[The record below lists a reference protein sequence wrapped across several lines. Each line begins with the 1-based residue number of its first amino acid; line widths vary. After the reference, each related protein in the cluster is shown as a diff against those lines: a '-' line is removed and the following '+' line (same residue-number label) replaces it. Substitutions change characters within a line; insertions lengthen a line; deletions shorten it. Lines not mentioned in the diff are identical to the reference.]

1 MGRECLL
8 YVVHCLAVR
17 IGLCS
22 QDSACP
28 SSILLIANFSEHF
41 PDFLISRNRLHES
54 LLRETLISSIDR
66 VPKGATFN
74 FVVKGKFCV
83 WSSRGHAGPW
93 TRAFPREPRDR
104 GWWDGL
110 RVTRGARDWRWLT
123 CPSQIRRRLFWGGW
137 LMCVPVVEGADS
149 RTAQRCFS
157 PTYWPARGR
166 GCGWRAR
173 VVRGP
178 GKLPWSPRLLSRHVR
193 GGATLG
199 GMMTV
204 SGGWW
209 CLLTSPMTFSSSGA
223 VWFFVLIWGRPR
235 PRPPPNPLPQW
246 SLEISN
252 PSIIYYMPRSCCSN
266 KLNLFKLLG
275 RRVDLDLL
283 YYPYPTVQEGQT
295 DGDVNTPSNSRHQ
308 TQVIIG
314 STIRVPLTKFSSD

>member
-1 MGRECLL
+1 MVQPRTRRPMDQSFSPWAPRQRLMGWAACDTWRE
-8 YVVHCLAVR
+8 
-17 IGLCS
+17 GLT
-22 QDSACP
+22 
-28 SSILLIANFSEHF
+28 LIDVPF
-41 PDFLISRNRLHES
+41 PDQTAVIL
-54 LLRETLISSIDR
+54 
-66 VPKGATFN
+66 
-74 FVVKGKFCV
+74 
-83 WSSRGHAGPW
+83 
-93 TRAFPREPRDR
+93 
-104 GWWDGL
+104 
-110 RVTRGARDWRWLT
+110 
-123 CPSQIRRRLFWGGW
+123 RRLIDVCACGRGGRQPDGSEM
-137 LMCVPVVEGADS
+137 L
-149 RTAQRCFS
+149 FS
-157 PTYWPARGR
+157 YLLAGGR
-166 GCGWRAR
+166 AGCGWRAR

-209 CLLTSPMTFSSSGA
+209 CLPTSPMTFSSSGA

-235 PRPPPNPLPQW
+235 PRPPRNPLPQW

-283 YYPYPTVQEGQT
+283 YYPCPTVQEGQT